1 MEPEMTS
8 NAAAVEASSEAPIYE
23 LTLNVLGYEDG
34 EWVALALE
42 MDLRGYGPTFQD
54 AVRELTDLVKTQVS
68 FAHFKGQPE
77 MVLKPA
83 EPVWW
88 ERYAEVRRDRLD
100 SLIRETSRPA
110 TGFEIAEI
118 RLPPASPGTSFSQLD
133 A

>member
-1 MEPEMTS
+1 
-8 NAAAVEASSEAPIYE
+8 
-23 LTLNVLGYEDG
+23 
-34 EWVALALE
+34 
-42 MDLRGYGPTFQD
+42 
-54 AVRELTDLVKTQVS
+54 VRELTDLVKMQLR

-100 SLIRETSRPA
+100 SLIRETSRAA

-118 RLPPASPGTSFSQLD
+118 RIPPTSASASFSQVD
-133 A
+133 V